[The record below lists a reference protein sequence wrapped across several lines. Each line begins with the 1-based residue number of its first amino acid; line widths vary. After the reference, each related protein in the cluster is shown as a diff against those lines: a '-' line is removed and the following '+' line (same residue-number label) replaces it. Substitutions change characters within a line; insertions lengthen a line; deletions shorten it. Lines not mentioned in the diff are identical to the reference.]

1 MGMIA
6 LQNDFRDWLR
16 SGDDDG
22 AGAGDAAARLNVSD
36 ARGLSVYQ
44 NNYRAQLL
52 GCLEQS
58 YPQLRAWLGDDM
70 FRAAAARHIDE
81 HPPSSWTLDDY
92 PAGFPEALRVQF
104 PGDPE
109 VAEIAA
115 LELRLADCFIAA
127 DTDLLELAMLGEVD
141 WDVAQLRLAPSVTLL
156 PLHTNAAAIWS
167 ALAHE
172 NVPPQCEYAAEPGHL
187 VIWRQDY
194 VSCFRPVDAP
204 ELALLDR
211 LQHGLPFADICAIL
225 VEQYGEDDGVA
236 EAGALLAAWTR
247 DQVICLAAETHP
259 METCP

>member
-6 LQNDFRDWLR
+6 LQNDFCDWLR

-22 AGAGDAAARLNVSD
+22 AGAGDAAARLGVSD

-58 YPQLRAWLGDDM
+58 YPQLLAWLGEPM
-70 FRAAAARHIDE
+70 FRAAAARHIDA

-92 PAGFPEALRVQF
+92 PAGFPETLRAQF
-104 PGDPE
+104 PGDAE
-109 VAEIAA
+109 LAEIAE

-127 DTDLLELAMLGEVD
+127 DTDLLELAKLGEVD
-141 WDVAQLRLAPSVTLL
+141 WDVAQLRLAPSVSLL
-156 PLHTNAAAIWS
+156 SLHTNAAAIWS
-167 ALAHE
+167 ALANE
-172 NVPPQCEYAAEPGHL
+172 TVPPQCEYAADPGHL

-194 VSCFRPVDAP
+194 ASCFRPVDAP

-211 LQHGLPFADICAIL
+211 LQHGLPFADICAAL

-236 EAGALLAAWTR
+236 QAGALLAGWAR
-247 DQVICLAAETHP
+247 DQMICLAAAP
-259 METCP
+259 LPSETCP